1 MFFAMFKKCLA
12 VLIGLALTATGLWA
26 SGADEEES
34 AVATEKEMVLDPS
47 TGKMVTAPEYGG
59 TLTWPTTVFP
69 PSADNWWNLGWAMH
83 FTSGVTEKM
92 SHINWAV
99 SRDIWDGTQSDRPEV
114 AKG

>member
-34 AVATEKEMVLDPS
+34 AAATEKEMVLDPS

-69 PSADNWWNLGWAMH
+69 PSSDNWWNLGWAMH

-99 SRDIWDGTQSDRPEV
+99 SRRHLGWYPE
-114 AKG
+114 